1 MSRCRILGI
10 SLEVGNRIE
19 LFEKCESLVGIGG
32 VVCTPNPLILSNSMK
47 NPSLRRALL
56 SADLLIPDGSG
67 LLPVLRRFSPRA
79 EILPGVE
86 LGKMLALSR
95 PGLSIGLVGA
105 KEGIASRAFS
115 ALAAEGKD
123 LRPAFLLN
131 GYDTRLSDLLAS
143 LRREKPDLCFV
154 CLGSPRQEILMQ
166 ALRAYS
172 EKTLFLG
179 LGGSLDVYA
188 GAIRRAPLL
197 FRNLHLEWLWRMC
210 REPRRFASLP
220 DLIRFPYICARYRE
234 ENNNFTKNPTPSGKN

>member
-1 MSRCRILGI
+1 MSICRILGI
-10 SLEVGNRIE
+10 KVEVGNRSE

-32 VVCTPNPLILSNSMK
+32 VICTPNPLILSNSMK
-47 NPSLRRALL
+47 NPALRRALL

-67 LLPVLRRFSPRA
+67 LLPSLRRVSRGA

-95 PGLSIGLVGA
+95 PSLSLGLVGA
-105 KEGIASRAFS
+105 GEGIAARAFS
-115 ALAAEGKD
+115 SIAKEAQG

-131 GYDTRLSDLLAS
+131 GYDTPLSTLLFS

-154 CLGSPRQEILMQ
+154 CLGSPRQEILMHT
-166 ALRAYS
+166 LRAYS

-188 GAIRRAPLL
+188 GHIRRAPSL
-197 FRNLHLEWLWRMC
+197 FRDLHLEWLWRMC
-210 REPRRFASLP
+210 REPRRLAALP
-220 DLIRFPYICARYRE
+220 DLIRFPYLCARYRE
-234 ENNNFTKNPTPSGKN
+234 

>member
-1 MSRCRILGI
+1 MSICRILGI
-10 SLEVGNRIE
+10 HVEVGNRSE

-32 VVCTPNPLILSNSMK
+32 VICTPNPLILSNSLK
-47 NPSLRRALL
+47 NPALRRALL

-67 LLPVLRRFSPRA
+67 LLPSLRRVSRGA

-95 PGLSIGLVGA
+95 PSLSLGLVGA
-105 KEGIASRAFS
+105 GEGIVARAFS
-115 ALAAEGKD
+115 SLAKEAQG

-131 GYDTRLSDLLAS
+131 GYDTPLSTLLFC

-166 ALRAYS
+166 SLRAYS

-188 GAIRRAPLL
+188 GHIRRAPSL
-197 FRNLHLEWLWRMC
+197 FRDLHLEWLWRMC
-210 REPRRFASLP
+210 REPRRFAALP
-220 DLIRFPYICARYRE
+220 DLIRFPYLCARYRE
-234 ENNNFTKNPTPSGKN
+234 

>member
-1 MSRCRILGI
+1 MSICRILGI
-10 SLEVGNRIE
+10 SVEVGNREE
-19 LFEKCESLVGIGG
+19 LFKKCESRVGIGG
-32 VVCTPNPLILSNSMK
+32 VICTPNPLILSNSLK

-56 SADLLIPDGSG
+56 CADLLIPDGIG
-67 LLPVLRRFSPRA
+67 LLPSLRRVSQGA

-95 PGLSIGLVGA
+95 SGLSLGLVGA
-105 KEGIASRAFS
+105 GEGIAARAFS

-131 GYDTRLSDLLAS
+131 GYDTPLSTLLFS
-143 LRREKPDLCFV
+143 LKREKPDLCFV

-166 ALRAYS
+166 SLRAYS

-188 GAIRRAPLL
+188 GQIRRAPLL

-210 REPRRFASLP
+210 REPRRFATLP
-220 DLIRFPYICARYRE
+220 DLIRFPYLCARYRE
-234 ENNNFTKNPTPSGKN
+234 